1 MKLSSRTRYGMRAIL
16 ELALEYG
23 NSPLQIKTIAERED
37 ISNKYLEQLI
47 AMLKASGLVR
57 SIRGPR
63 GGYRCCSGVRA
74 FVATGHFRH
83 AEEGVPQHPC
93 FAFATLA
100 RRGTHQCIEPRD
112 LANRGRLAGDAFV
125 GTVPVH
131 RRRGIPQGDG
141 LSLDERILRILP

>member
-23 NSPLQIKTIAERED
+23 NAPLQIKTIAKRED

-63 GGYRCCSGVRA
+63 GGYVLAKPPAEVQLKEVFLTLEGPMLPAECLE
-74 FVATGHFRH
+74 H
-83 AEEGVPQHPC
+83 AEFCPRCTDCATRQIWHELQGAIMGVLESV
-93 FAFATLA
+93 TLA
-100 RRGTHQCIEPRD
+100 D
-112 LANRGRLAGDAFV
+112 LM
-125 GTVPVH
+125 
-131 RRRGIPQGDG
+131 
-141 LSLDERILRILP
+141 ERSIKK

>member
-23 NSPLQIKTIAERED
+23 NAPLQIKTIAERED

-63 GGYRCCSGVRA
+63 GGY
-74 FVATGHFRH
+74 
-83 AEEGVPQHPC
+83 
-93 FAFATLA
+93 TLA
-100 RRGTHQCIEPRD
+100 KPPSDIQLKEVFTTLEGPMVPAECLEHPEYCPRCTDCATRQIWQELQNAIFGVLESVTLAD
-112 LANRGRLAGDAFV
+112 LVER
-125 GTVPVH
+125 
-131 RRRGIPQGDG
+131 
-141 LSLDERILRILP
+141 SLRSKKTTNYHI